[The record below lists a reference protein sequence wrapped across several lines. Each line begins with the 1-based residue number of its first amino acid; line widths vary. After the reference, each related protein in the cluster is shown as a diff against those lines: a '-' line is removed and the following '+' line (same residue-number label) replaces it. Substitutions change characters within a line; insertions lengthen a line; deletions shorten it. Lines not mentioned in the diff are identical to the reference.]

1 MPQRHWILLVAVIL
15 LGLTAMGQEKKI
27 VKKISAADSSLSNLS
42 TPKRLYLNPYSF
54 QVEVKQ
60 GIICR
65 KEYQLERRTGIPLR
79 VRLGNLEYVDRMEGK
94 SRSTTY

>member
-1 MPQRHWILLVAVIL
+1 MKQPHSILLIALIL
-15 LGLTAMGQEKKI
+15 LGITAMGQEKKN
-27 VKKISAADSSLSNLS
+27 VKIIPVSDSSRSNPVA
-42 TPKRLYLNPYSF
+42 PKRLYLNPYSF

-65 KEYQLERRTGIPLR
+65 KEYQLEKRSGIPLR

-94 SRSTTY
+94 NRTTGY

>member
-1 MPQRHWILLVAVIL
+1 MPQRHPILLVALIL

-27 VKKISAADSSLSNLS
+27 VKKISVADSSLSNS
-42 TPKRLYLNPYSF
+42 NMSKRLYLNPYSF